1 MTTLTPTPTPTPTPN
16 SNPTP
21 QKLAPPG
28 RRRERRAAELEAR
41 TRTVAERLGA
51 IAAQPTSQVL
61 KEYGVDRDGL
71 CQAEV
76 LDRQERHGLNTVAQE
91 RAPRWYVQL
100 AKAYANPFIAVLVFL
115 AAVMYWQ
122 DPADPG
128 VIILSVM
135 VGISGLLRFW
145 QEFRSGRAADA
156 LKQLV
161 TTTTAVQRR
170 AGGAALPTTVEVP
183 MDQVVPGDV
192 VKLGAGD
199 LIPADLRLIT
209 AKDLMVSQAALSGE
223 SLPVAK
229 ADVRAG
235 EDNRIAASAGDPVEA
250 GNLCLMGTSVTSGTA
265 TGVVVAT
272 GADTYFGSMAGS
284 LVGERPQTNFDTG
297 VRRVSFLLIRF
308 MLVMVPVV
316 FMINGFTKGDW
327 NEAFLFAIAVAVGLT
342 PEMLPMVVSANLA
355 RGAVAMSKKKVVVKR
370 LNAIQNLGAM
380 DVLCTDKTGT
390 LTEDRIVLDRYLDV
404 HGTEDNEV
412 LEYGYLNAHF
422 QTGLRNLMDQAVID
436 RVNEAEEVVVDARFT
451 MVDEIPF
458 DFARRRMSVVLN
470 RNGLLG
476 GAGRPEH
483 VLITKGA
490 VEEVLALC
498 THLMDR
504 GERVELTDQL
514 RWHVTRTAE
523 DIPGAPAPDRRIRVP
538 GTLARDGYGWAEFIR
553 HRYCADEAELAAF
566 YRNLGHWLAVLRFTG
581 GTDMHAENMI
591 AAGPVPV
598 IVDAETL
605 FDAPAPFP
613 PSGRGD
619 AVDAAAAAIRRTV
632 LRTGLLPV
640 RGTGFALGGVDI
652 SGIGALP
659 GQQPLIPHP
668 VIADGG
674 TAAARF
680 EVDLVAMPVAGNH
693 PAATPVLS
701 TYWDRVLAGFREMTA
716 HLRRPGLDPHRL
728 LARFEGTRARRILR
742 PTQAYVD
749 IGRMLWHPASLHD
762 EPAAIERARDILR
775 RNADALPGA
784 PTDRVTIDG
793 EIADLLVGDVP
804 MFGFT
809 VDAPAVRATVA
820 DWRGA
825 DLAFEES
832 VIQDALV
839 GAYLNERSLP
849 ARVQAAAHDPHAR
862 DRERRRR
869 ALAAQMVRGLC
880 DGAVRG
886 EDGTVTWISPVFTP
900 AGWSI
905 RVLPADL
912 YTGQGG
918 VALTLAEYD
927 REVRAGRAE
936 QVPGVRETFEGALR
950 VLIGTEGRTPTP
962 SAGAFSGAASQVWT
976 WLALHRVRGED
987 WLLRRAAE
995 RALLL
1000 TAGPLV
1006 DEDVEVDLLNGAAGA
1021 IVPLL
1026 DLATATGQARWLDAA
1041 AHIGHRLAKSGVSD
1055 AGGVRWPTRLNPEG
1069 IGGFAHGATGIGWAL
1084 TRLALSQAGSAAERA
1099 DWSRLGERAFAFQES
1114 LYRPVEGNW
1123 LDVRIGA
1130 EEDFFTSW
1138 CHGSAGIGIGMLDLH
1153 RRTGDP
1159 AHLDMARRAAGACA
1173 AEGFGWSHT
1182 LCHGDLGLWEFLTS
1196 IGSGAPEDLDA
1207 EILTGLEQRG
1217 PVGGLAREAFSPSL
1231 MSGLAG
1237 VLHTLLRM
1245 HPDADLPNPLLLD

>member
-1 MTTLTPTPTPTPTPN
+1 MV
-16 SNPTP
+16 S
-21 QKLAPPG
+21 
-28 RRRERRAAELEAR
+28 AAEPATADGTQHFARPVRSIARPWRDQLASRLAELTSLSATERDVLLEAGH
-41 TRTVAERLGA
+41 TA
-51 IAAQPTSQVL
+51 
-61 KEYGVDRDGL
+61 
-71 CQAEV
+71 
-76 LDRQERHGLNTVAQE
+76 
-91 RAPRWYVQL
+91 
-100 AKAYANPFIAVLVFL
+100 
-115 AAVMYWQ
+115 
-122 DPADPG
+122 
-128 VIILSVM
+128 
-135 VGISGLLRFW
+135 LLRSLHAKLSRLFLI
-145 QEFRSGRAADA
+145 ELHALRLSGPGADTGSGAVSASGAGSGRATWDAFIEQACADGYLAGLSGRYPNLGARITDVARLAVAGTADLAGRLAADRA
-156 LKQLV
+156 LLEPLLGAPAGEV
-161 TTTTAVQRR
+161 RAV
-170 AGGAALPTTVEVP
+170 EF
-183 MDQVVPGDV
+183 
-192 VKLGAGD
+192 GAGD
-199 LIPADLRLIT
+199 SHQGGLT
-209 AKDLMVSQAALSGE
+209 VSRVDFAGGTVMYKPRPSE
-223 SLPVAK
+223 
-229 ADVRAG
+229 ADVA
-235 EDNRIAASAGDPVEA
+235 
-250 GNLCLMGTSVTSGTA
+250 
-265 TGVVVAT
+265 
-272 GADTYFGSMAGS
+272 
-284 LVGERPQTNFDTG
+284 
-297 VRRVSFLLIRF
+297 
-308 MLVMVPVV
+308 
-316 FMINGFTKGDW
+316 
-327 NEAFLFAIAVAVGLT
+327 
-342 PEMLPMVVSANLA
+342 
-355 RGAVAMSKKKVVVKR
+355 
-370 LNAIQNLGAM
+370 LGA
-380 DVLCTDKTGT
+380 L
-390 LTEDRIVLDRYLDV
+390 LEDL
-404 HGTEDNEV
+404 
-412 LEYGYLNAHF
+412 F
-422 QTGLRNLMDQAVID
+422 QDL
-436 RVNEAEEVVVDARFT
+436 
-451 MVDEIPF
+451 
-458 DFARRRMSVVLN
+458 
-470 RNGLLG
+470 
-476 GAGRPEH
+476 
-483 VLITKGA
+483 
-490 VEEVLALC
+490 
-498 THLMDR
+498 
-504 GERVELTDQL
+504 
-514 RWHVTRTAE
+514 
-523 DIPGAPAPDRRIRVP
+523 PGAPAPDRRIRVP

-716 HLRRPGLDPHRL
+716 HLRRPGIDPHRL

-869 ALAAQMVRGLC
+869 ALAAQMVRRLC

-950 VLIGTEGRTPTP
+950 VLIGTEDRTPTP

-1026 DLATATGQARWLDAA
+1026 DLATVTGRARWLDAA
-1041 AHIGHRLAKSGVSD
+1041 AHIGRRLAKSGVSD